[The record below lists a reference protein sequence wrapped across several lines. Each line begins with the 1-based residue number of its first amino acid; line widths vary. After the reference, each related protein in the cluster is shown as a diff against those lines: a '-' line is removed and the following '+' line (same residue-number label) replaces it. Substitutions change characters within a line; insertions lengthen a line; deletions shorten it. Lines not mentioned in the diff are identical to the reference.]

1 MPNPKAQPDLLKL
14 GERLLTQGPVK
25 TLRTPKRVRIQLDS
39 TVVADTTSA
48 LYVWEHE
55 YYPFYYVPLSTFRE
69 GALKPKEDEENEKAA
84 PSSSPS
90 SAPSPSFYVATL
102 TAGAGAGG
110 QRTTTDRVL
119 VFSQDLPPNSAARG
133 LAGLARV
140 EFSAPGAAWFE
151 EDERIYVHPR
161 DPYKRIDILPSTRPV
176 RVFVEGRLVASAPSS
191 MHLYETGLPVR
202 YYLPATALAATD
214 DGLGLVRESGTTTQC
229 PYKGEA
235 NYYSVVLPPGKG
247 EGKGEGEE
255 TVVKDVIWYYRTPTH
270 ESARVAGLLCFY
282 NEKVDIELDGKML
295 ERPTSIFA

>member
-1 MPNPKAQPDLLKL
+1 MASPRAQPDLLKL

-25 TLRTPKRVRIQLDS
+25 TLRTPKRVRIQLGS

-55 YYPFYYVPLSTFRE
+55 YYPFYYVPLSAFRK
-69 GALKPKEDEENEKAA
+69 GALKPKEEEENGE
-84 PSSSPS
+84 S
-90 SAPSPSFYVATL
+90 
-102 TAGAGAGG
+102 
-110 QRTTTDRVL
+110 TTIIIA
-119 VFSQDLPPNSAARG
+119 FFFFDLPPNSAARG

-247 EGKGEGEE
+247 EGKGRRR
-255 TVVKDVIWYYRTPTH
+255 WSR
-270 ESARVAGLLCFY
+270 
-282 NEKVDIELDGKML
+282 M
-295 ERPTSIFA
+295 